1 MMIYTNF
8 KIFSEKVLDKGR
20 PAFEGGRPYQ
30 IFSRTVFN

>member
-20 PAFEGGRPYQ
+20 PAFEG
-30 IFSRTVFN
+30 F